1 LEKFTWWNAI
11 FYGFNLMYNIQYS
24 EVYPEGYIDKT
35 LRFDS
40 FTNAIKIFKQ
50 LQTNPFIDV
59 IIFRENARTMMYIK

>member
-1 LEKFTWWNAI
+1 
-11 FYGFNLMYNIQYS
+11 MYNIQYS

-50 LQTNPFIDV
+50 LQTNPFIDI